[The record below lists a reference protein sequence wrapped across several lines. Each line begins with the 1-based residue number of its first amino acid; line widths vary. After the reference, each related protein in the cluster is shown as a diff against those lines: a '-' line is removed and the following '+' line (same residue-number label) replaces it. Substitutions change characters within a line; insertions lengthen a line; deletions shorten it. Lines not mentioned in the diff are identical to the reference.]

1 MKKISIILAGIQKT
15 FIALAI
21 VSFSFGISSCQDWL
35 EMPDLTAEDSD
46 FVFENEYKADMFV
59 QGCYRGLIHSEMFY
73 QLGMGETVMHASE
86 DGTTNNSK
94 YMICNYKYDPTMP
107 ATVTTIF
114 KEQYRIIEST
124 NIGISQ
130 LSNMPETSK
139 RNALMGE
146 LLAIRAFCY
155 HNLIRIYGD
164 VPSIFQPLEEM
175 DPSDENTFYPKRSP
189 RDGIYDKIVA
199 DLQQAVEY
207 LPWYSE
213 SGYGT
218 PERLSKQG
226 AYALLARVALYAGG
240 YSLRW
245 NFETN
250 DPSTLQMARRSDDA
264 KVKEFYQI
272 ADDAC
277 KAIINRSE
285 HSLVKAQNNM
295 TGFQYLWY
303 NYCQRNFSA
312 TSGEMI
318 WELAQYGTTTNSNFG
333 VYAHPGSRG

>member
-15 FIALAI
+15 CIALAI

-139 RNALMGE
+139 RNE
-146 LLAIRAFCY
+146 
-155 HNLIRIYGD
+155 
-164 VPSIFQPLEEM
+164 
-175 DPSDENTFYPKRSP
+175 
-189 RDGIYDKIVA
+189 
-199 DLQQAVEY
+199 
-207 LPWYSE
+207 
-213 SGYGT
+213 
-218 PERLSKQG
+218 
-226 AYALLARVALYAGG
+226 
-240 YSLRW
+240 
-245 NFETN
+245 
-250 DPSTLQMARRSDDA
+250 
-264 KVKEFYQI
+264 
-272 ADDAC
+272 
-277 KAIINRSE
+277 
-285 HSLVKAQNNM
+285 
-295 TGFQYLWY
+295 
-303 NYCQRNFSA
+303 
-312 TSGEMI
+312 
-318 WELAQYGTTTNSNFG
+318 
-333 VYAHPGSRG
+333 